1 MIMAKEVDEIEDG
14 DSSSDALGHTDL
26 DEKTEDTASDDE
38 KDVGNKP
45 DDTKEDF
52 RFEDGDDDW
61 DKAPEGAD
69 LSDSGEEK

>member
-1 MIMAKEVDEIEDG
+1 MAKEIDEIEDG

-26 DEKTEDTASDDE
+26 DEKTEDTASDE

-52 RFEDGDDDW
+52 RFEDGDIR
-61 DKAPEGAD
+61 
-69 LSDSGEEK
+69 LSRC